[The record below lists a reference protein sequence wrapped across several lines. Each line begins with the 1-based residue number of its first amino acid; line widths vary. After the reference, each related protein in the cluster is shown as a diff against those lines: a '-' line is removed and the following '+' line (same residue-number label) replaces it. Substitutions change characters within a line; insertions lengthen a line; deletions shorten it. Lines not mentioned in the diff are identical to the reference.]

1 MIYDL
6 VHLFDGFVNGIVCVP
21 NFNVLAGI
29 VPWLVGAS
37 PVKEAGILNLL
48 LGRPSELDV
57 PVFGKVLKILLER
70 EGQRRLGSKFVYDLL
85 PILLGEGAHGLREVL
100 LAPLLKV
107 DHVNAGIE
115 RPLDVGIIRPVI
127 GEDPERRSR
136 HGNGRNHIFGIDE
149 RLAPLRREE
158 VILE

>member
-1 MIYDL
+1 M
-6 VHLFDGFVNGIVCVP
+6 
-21 NFNVLAGI
+21 LAGI
-29 VPWLVGAS
+29 VPWLVGAG

-48 LGRPSELDV
+48 LRGLSEFDI

-70 EGQRRLGSKFVYDLL
+70 KGQRRLGSKFVNDLL
-85 PILLGEGAHGLREVL
+85 AVLLGEGTHGLREVL

-107 DHVNAGIE
+107 DHVHTGIE
-115 RPLDVGIIRPVI
+115 RPFDVGIIRPVI

-149 RLAPLRREE
+149 RLRH
-158 VILE
+158 